1 MTARSA
7 RADRIEREI
16 AERITA
22 AKLRLRFDRVVLGL
36 AGRLKAALAGVIAD
50 DEAVIVTVTAPIKLP
65 AKTAVALQRLVSQGV
80 AEGECRKTIH
90 GNRVR
95 VRRLTGLAQGR
106 PKLFCFVHNPEA
118 DAGLILDLAEARLR
132 ERA

>member
-1 MTARSA
+1 MLFRS
-7 RADRIEREI
+7 
-16 AERITA
+16 
-22 AKLRLRFDRVVLGL
+22 
-36 AGRLKAALAGVIAD
+36 
-50 DEAVIVTVTAPIKLP
+50 
-65 AKTAVALQRLVSQGV
+65 V

-95 VRRLTGLAQGR
+95 VRRLTGVSKAMPRLLG
-106 PKLFCFVHNPEA
+106 FVHNSDA